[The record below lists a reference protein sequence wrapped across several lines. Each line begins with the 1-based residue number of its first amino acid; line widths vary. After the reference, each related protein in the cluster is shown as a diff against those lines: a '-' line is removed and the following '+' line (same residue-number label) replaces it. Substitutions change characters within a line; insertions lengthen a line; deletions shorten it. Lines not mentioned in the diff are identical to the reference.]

1 MIQESGIQNL
11 SLSRNHNVDVE
22 TLRFIFHIKS
32 IAEESEVER
41 EVVVIC
47 YRTVQNCGNFSL
59 FSLRDL
65 MNQENEKL
73 SMSRKHKTQS
83 GCGEAALYFQ

>member
-1 MIQESGIQNL
+1 MIQESGSQNL
-11 SLSRNHNVDVE
+11 SLSRKHNVDVK

-32 IAEESEVER
+32 IAEETEVER
-41 EVVVIC
+41 EVVIIC
-47 YRTVQNCGNFSL
+47 YSIVQNCGIFSL

-73 SMSRKHKTQS
+73 SMSRKLQS
-83 GCGEAALYFQ
+83 GCEDAAVYFQ